1 MGFLRKIGRKISKK
15 LGKVFGSKLGAV
27 IGAVGLYMLM
37 GPVAKGLT
45 GWASSAFGGAGATTA
60 GTTAAQQLAVTAS
73 PAAVSASG
81 VGATGTAAAQLATTA
96 STTAAA
102 GSTSLTSAQILAGAN
117 PATVAAGTSQGVSLA
132 TTLPAA
138 GAEIAASTGQ
148 AAIGAEAA
156 LAEQALLAGENASL
170 LAGSGSSVIP
180 QNAAQQAT
188 SASSLTQ
195 AQQLANATNNM
206 DKANIAIS
214 SIDSASVTGTLN
226 VSPTITDSIITD
238 AIPAIEQ
245 QASVVQANIQQPTP
259 STFDITGGSSQYHG
273 AGADGYRSTISTAA
287 TSPTTTLPSSA
298 AIDTSSAVIDTATVN
313 PDGIIISNPKTNF
326 VATDDIIMDTAME
339 DTMNQAVIDSQKN
352 LFSKGIDKV
361 KGYFGD
367 DFVGNTVQGVTTGMI
382 MGELQ
387 GDYEEPFRS
396 AGVSSQIASEAAQG
410 NYMQQV
416 GSSAMAAAGLPRMP
430 TFQELSQQTL
440 YGTGSPNY
448 LSQFYQPLATPRM
461 G

>member
-1 MGFLRKIGRKISKK
+1 MGWLRKVGRKISKK

-37 GPVAKGLT
+37 GPVAKTLT
-45 GWASSAFGGAGATTA
+45 GWASSVFGGAGAAA
-60 GTTAAQQLAVTAS
+60 GTAATAAETA
-73 PAAVSASG
+73 AAAE
-81 VGATGTAAAQLATTA
+81 AAAAAQLATTA

-132 TTLPAA
+132 STLPAA

-180 QNAAQQAT
+180 QTAAQQAT

-214 SIDSASVTGTLN
+214 SIDSASVTGSLN
-226 VSPTITDSIITD
+226 VSPTITDSIIQD

-273 AGADGYRSTISTAA
+273 AGADGYRSSISTAS
-287 TSPTTTLPSSA
+287 TSPTTTLPSSTAIDTSSA

-339 DTMNQAVIDSQKN
+339 DTMNQAVVDSQKN
-352 LFSKGIDKV
+352 LFAKGIDKV